1 MSPRTPIQSP
11 DKRASLGHPSQVWT
25 RGLERR
31 LEIMRRHVD
40 LEGKRILDIGCGVG
54 AFVRRL
60 GEFSSRIAG
69 IDVDAERV
77 IEGGKEVPGLVLA
90 EIDYFL
96 REDRAAMRRL
106 VAEIFDPGTRYEY
119 ELPVPSDI
127 ARALELDAKF
137 SDLSLGLVDG
147 TVAAVAQRRQVY
159 RVLTTDRRDFSAL
172 RIGPRLTRA
181 LDLLP

>member
-1 MSPRTPIQSP
+1 MIPPVVADTGGLLRALARTA
-11 DKRASLGHPSQVWT
+11 DDAPSFPSYETVLT
-25 RGLERR
+25 SA
-31 LEIMRRHVD
+31 
-40 LEGKRILDIGCGVG
+40 C
-54 AFVRRL
+54 
-60 GEFSSRIAG
+60 
-69 IDVDAERV
+69 RV
-77 IEGGKEVPGLVLA
+77 IVPGLVLA

-137 SDLSLGLVDG
+137 SDLSLGLVDV